1 MLRKSKRLLNVSGL
15 MVLSA
20 AIIIPAAIAH
30 AQDAEKSGVYDTRIR
45 MAANISSSIPDSV
58 SDYRFQQQ
66 PSDTVYVSNTVVD
79 GENVDQI
86 AEADTYRAFGPP
98 LDLILTTK
106 GIQK

>member
-1 MLRKSKRLLNVSGL
+1 MLRKSKRLFNVSGL

-30 AQDAEKSGVYDTRIR
+30 AQDAEKSDMRDAAYDSRIR

-66 PSDTVYVSNTVVD
+66 PSDTIYV
-79 GENVDQI
+79 
-86 AEADTYRAFGPP
+86 
-98 LDLILTTK
+98 
-106 GIQK
+106 